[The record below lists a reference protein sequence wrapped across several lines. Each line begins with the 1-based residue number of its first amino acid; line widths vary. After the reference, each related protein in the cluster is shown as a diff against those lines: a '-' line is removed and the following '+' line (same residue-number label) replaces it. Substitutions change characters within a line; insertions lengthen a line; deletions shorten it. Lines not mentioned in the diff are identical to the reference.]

1 VTKLRSVLLLSAFAL
16 LLPSCETA
24 TNMMFEPAAD
34 DPLDGFE
41 GRLSQAGIHTE
52 MDWGP
57 GQNLL
62 LSEHQTVKN
71 ENAQLKKDKEELY
84 AENQNLQSMLKQEK
98 EARATEQSE
107 RVQLDAEVELQR
119 QRVREREAKILSL
132 QIEKAK
138 LEQDRLRH
146 QIAALNDTMNAL
158 SQPQQPAGQPP
169 RQP

>member
-1 VTKLRSVLLLSAFAL
+1 MTKLRSVLLLSAFAL

-62 LSEHQTVKN
+62 LSEHQAVKN

-84 AENQNLQSMLKQEK
+84 AENQNLQNMLKQEK
-98 EARATEQSE
+98 ESRSEELAE
-107 RVQLDAEVELQR
+107 RVQVDAEVERLR
-119 QRVREREAKILSL
+119 QQLREREAKVLGL
-132 QIEKAK
+132 QIAKAK

-146 QIAALNDTMNAL
+146 QITAIDDAMNAL
-158 SQPQQPAGQPP
+158 SQSQQPAGQPP

>member
-1 VTKLRSVLLLSAFAL
+1 
-16 LLPSCETA
+16 
-24 TNMMFEPAAD
+24 
-34 DPLDGFE
+34 
-41 GRLSQAGIHTE
+41 

-62 LSEHQTVKN
+62 LSEHQAVKN

-84 AENQNLQSMLKQEK
+84 AENQNLQNMLKQEK
-98 EARATEQSE
+98 ESRSEELAE
-107 RVQLDAEVELQR
+107 RVQVDAEVERLR
-119 QRVREREAKILSL
+119 QQLREREAKVLGL
-132 QIEKAK
+132 QIAKAK

-146 QIAALNDTMNAL
+146 QITAIDDAMNAL